1 MLSVEVYQWIKGRA
15 EVLTYILV
23 GYFSVGLVGYGI
35 LGQGEN
41 ALWWQSGSQSLEV
54 IWTTL
59 TSAMHFSMM
68 RPVLMMYIILRY
80 GLFDTTPEM
89 KPKAKLM
96 VIILIVIATSALLEL
111 IQALV
116 PMNEMFSA
124 AALGILVAFGIG
136 WEERSFDNL
145 MNASKQMRKGLDA
158 RWFPEF
164 PVERM
169 AFIRFDRVMIVLIL
183 FFILIAFV
191 QWQTNAWYDML
202 LFGQGETWG
211 SD

>member
-1 MLSVEVYQWIKGRA
+1 
-15 EVLTYILV
+15 
-23 GYFSVGLVGYGI
+23 
-35 LGQGEN
+35 
-41 ALWWQSGSQSLEV
+41 
-54 IWTTL
+54 
-59 TSAMHFSMM
+59 
-68 RPVLMMYIILRY
+68 
-80 GLFDTTPEM
+80 M

>member
-1 MLSVEVYQWIKGRA
+1 
-15 EVLTYILV
+15 
-23 GYFSVGLVGYGI
+23 
-35 LGQGEN
+35 
-41 ALWWQSGSQSLEV
+41 
-54 IWTTL
+54 
-59 TSAMHFSMM
+59 MHFSMM
-68 RPVLMMYIILRY
+68 RPLLMMYVILRY
-80 GLFDTTPEM
+80 GLFETSQEM

-111 IQALV
+111 VQALV

-164 PVERM
+164 PVERVM
-169 AFIRFDRVMIVLIL
+169 FVRMDRAMVVLIL
-183 FFILIAFV
+183 FFVLIAFV
-191 QWQTNAWYDML
+191 QWQTNVWYDQL
-202 LFGQGETWG
+202 VLNLDDAWG
-211 SD
+211 TKS